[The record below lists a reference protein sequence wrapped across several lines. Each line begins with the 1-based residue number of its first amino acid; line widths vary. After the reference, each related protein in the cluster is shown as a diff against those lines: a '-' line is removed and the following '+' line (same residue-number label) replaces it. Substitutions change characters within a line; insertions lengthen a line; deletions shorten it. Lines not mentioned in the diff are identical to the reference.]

1 MTQQGVSRAEID
13 LFLLILGWHEK
24 MLHKDMQNHYEGMSL
39 RDRMKKA
46 RITSMM

>member
-13 LFLLILGWHEK
+13 LFLGWHEK

-39 RDRMKKA
+39 RDRMEKA